1 MNKKTAILTLLGF
14 IPFKILAFT
23 QDSLRVVVD
32 SSLVSQRSFSE
43 KLSEKYTGNEFDYD
57 TMDGEAENFIFR
69 AIRWF
74 FRKIGDFFGF
84 DVSPEMIKFLE
95 LFFYTLIG
103 ILAVYII
110 IKLLVGDS
118 PSSFFTKKSTQ
129 LAPLNIQEE
138 HIENIDLDALIKEA
152 LKQGNYRLAIRYMY
166 LKSLKE
172 LSQKNLIDWHYD
184 KTNTDYYTEIKDGTL
199 KKAYKQTS
207 YLYDNI
213 WYGEFELD
221 TAGFDI
227 AKKDFEHLTKQINHV
242 R

>member
-1 MNKKTAILTLLGF
+1 MNKKTIISFLIGCIPIKLLAS
-14 IPFKILAFT
+14 I
-23 QDSLRVVVD
+23 QDSLTVVID
-32 SSLVSQRSFSE
+32 SSRVPQRKFSE
-43 KLSEKYTGNEFDYD
+43 KLSEKYTGSEFDYD

-84 DVSPEMIKFLE
+84 DISPEMIKFLE

-129 LAPLNIQEE
+129 LAPLNIKEE
-138 HIENIDLDALIKEA
+138 HIENIDLDALIKDA
-152 LKQGNYRLAIRYMY
+152 LKESNYRLAIRYMY
-166 LKSLKE
+166 LKSLKQ

-184 KTNTDYYTEIKDGTL
+184 KTNTDYYTEIEDKNI

-221 TAGFDI
+221 IDGYNI
-227 AKKDFEHLTKQINHV
+227 VKKDFDHLTKQINYV